1 MEFIK
6 LYALKIYTAED
17 VQCGDEP
24 FYKAVL
30 QEARRLL
37 LGGGTVIRA
46 AEGYGTEVRGD
57 GRAVPIFF
65 SGTYNLPLLVE
76 IVDSKEKLAK
86 LYPFLEKHGG
96 CHFLATI
103 SPLNVLYTKYVESN
117 GKRLGRKE
125 LPRFTEVEM

>member
-57 GRAVPIFF
+57 GRAVPIFSAERIICLYWWRLWTLKKSWRNCTHF
-65 SGTYNLPLLVE
+65 WRNTVGAIFWLRSLP
-76 IVDSKEKLAK
+76 
-86 LYPFLEKHGG
+86 
-96 CHFLATI
+96 
-103 SPLNVLYTKYVESN
+103 
-117 GKRLGRKE
+117 
-125 LPRFTEVEM
+125 